1 MRTFDYGLP
10 DEPFEDFEVT
20 DSDLVGYFH
29 PREIV
34 SDPELTMDR
43 KRELL
48 AHWASDIH
56 AVAGAPALRC
66 AAGVTVS
73 IDDLYAALRSLDE
86 MTEIAALT
94 GTNASLA
101 A

>member
-1 MRTFDYGLP
+1 MRTFDYGLSH
-10 DEPFEDFEVT
+10 EPFEDFEVT
-20 DSDLVGYFH
+20 DSDLVVYFH

-34 SDPELTMDR
+34 SDPELTIGR

-48 AHWASDIH
+48 AHWASDSH
-56 AVAGAPALRC
+56 AVAGAPALRS

-86 MTEIAALT
+86 MTDIAALS
-94 GTNASLA
+94 GTSASISA
-101 A
+101 